1 MDMVQYYPRIGLIT
15 PWRSMTGVT
24 PSGGFRYPGAVSNS
38 RPATGPQDSGTKP
51 AATSAVVSYRLARK
65 RVVDSVR
72 QGDRPIEHVCDA
84 QPELRR
90 VAHNCG
96 TLLPEPCPLCDGD
109 ELTAVTFAFGTGLP
123 KSGRVVTSLGEARK
137 LRNRGRPSTWYV
149 IEVCR
154 QCWWNHL
161 RESFE
166 VSG

>member
-1 MDMVQYYPRIGLIT
+1 MGPMAQISDWYSTRLGHRAFATLVEVSTSRSAQGHQQAPT
-15 PWRSMTGVT
+15 PA
-24 PSGGFRYPGAVSNS
+24 P
-38 RPATGPQDSGTKP
+38 K
-51 AATSAVVSYRLARK
+51 TSAVVSYRLARQQ
-65 RVVDSVR
+65 VVDAVLR
-72 QGDRPIEHVCDA
+72 GDRPMETACDA
-84 QPELRR
+84 QAELRR

-96 TLLPEPCPLCDGD
+96 TLLPEPCPLCDGSD
-109 ELTAVTFAFGTGLP
+109 LVAVTFAFGSSLP
-123 KSGRVVTSLGEARK
+123 RSGRVVADLGEARK

>member
-1 MDMVQYYPRIGLIT
+1 MGPMTLISDWYSTRLHLHRLATLVDVSTPRSAQGHQQ
-15 PWRSMTGVT
+15 
-24 PSGGFRYPGAVSNS
+24 A
-38 RPATGPQDSGTKP
+38 TKP
-51 AATSAVVSYRLARK
+51 APKTSAVVSYRLARQ
-65 RVVDSVR
+65 RVVDSIL
-72 QGDRPIEHVCDA
+72 QGDRPIESACDA
-84 QPELRR
+84 QAELRR

-96 TLLPEPCPLCDGD
+96 TLLPEPCPLCDGSD
-109 ELTAVTFAFGTGLP
+109 LVAVTFAFGASLP
-123 KSGRVVTSLGEARK
+123 SSGRVVADLGEARK

>member
-1 MDMVQYYPRIGLIT
+1 MVSGSGLGPMARICDWYSTRL
-15 PWRSMTGVT
+15 
-24 PSGGFRYPGAVSNS
+24 
-38 RPATGPQDSGTKP
+38 RPASLATLVDVSTSRSAADRRQEQVHTRKTSG
-51 AATSAVVSYRLARK
+51 VVSYRLARQ
-65 RVVDSVR
+65 RLADSVLR
-72 QGDRPIEHVCDA
+72 GDRPTESVCDA

-90 VAHNCG
+90 VAHGCG
-96 TLLPEPCPLCDGD
+96 TLLPEPCPLCDGS
-109 ELTAVTFAFGTGLP
+109 ELVAVTFAFGVSLP
-123 KSGRVVTSLGEARK
+123 KSGRVVADLGEARK